1 MMRIVLH
8 GAAGHMGRIV
18 RRLIE
23 ENPDMELA
31 AAVDVSGAE
40 DCLSS
45 LDAFSAEADCLIDF
59 SHHSAT
65 ETLLNWACARRMPLV
80 LATTGQ
86 TESERHCIREAGKQ
100 IPIFFS
106 ANMSPAI
113 AMLAD
118 MAAQAAR
125 LFPDA
130 DIEIVERH
138 HNRKVDVPSGT
149 ALLLARA
156 MQAVREDSTLLIGRH
171 ENGKRTKKEIGIHSL
186 RMGNEVGTHEII
198 ISTGTQTITL
208 KHEAEDRALF
218 AEGAIT
224 AAKFIA
230 VQSAGVYAMQ
240 DMLDSKA

>member
-1 MMRIVLH
+1 MKIVLH

-23 ENPDMELA
+23 ENPILELA
-31 AAVDVSGAE
+31 AAVDVTGDG
-40 DCLSS
+40 DCLAS
-45 LDAFSAEADCLIDF
+45 LDAFTGEADCLIDF

-65 ETLLNWACARRMPLV
+65 GVLLTYCKARKLPLV
-80 LATTGQ
+80 LCTTGQ
-86 TESERHCIREAGKQ
+86 TDEEREMIQAAGKD

-118 MAAQAAR
+118 MAAQAVK

-130 DIEIVERH
+130 DIEIIERH

-149 ALLLARA
+149 ALLLARSIQGA
-156 MQAVREDSTLLIGRH
+156 RQDSTLLIGRH
-171 ENGKRTKKEIGIHSL
+171 ENGKRSPKEIGIHSL

-198 ISTGTQTITL
+198 ISTNTQTITL

-218 AEGAIT
+218 AEGALV
-224 AAKFIA
+224 AAEFIA
-230 VQSAGVYAMQ
+230 RQPAGVYAMQ

>member
-1 MMRIVLH
+1 MKIVLH

-23 ENPDMELA
+23 ENSSLELA
-31 AAVDVSGAE
+31 AAVDVTGDG
-40 DCLSS
+40 DCLAS
-45 LDAFSAEADCLIDF
+45 LDAFTGEADCLIDF

-65 ETLLNWACARRMPLV
+65 GALLAYCKARKLPLV
-80 LATTGQ
+80 LCTTGQ
-86 TESERHCIREAGKQ
+86 TDEEREMIQSAGKD

-118 MAAQAAR
+118 MAAQAAK

-130 DIEIVERH
+130 DIEIIEKH

-149 ALLLARA
+149 ALLLARSIQGA
-156 MQAVREDSTLLIGRH
+156 RQDSTLLIGRH
-171 ENGKRTKKEIGIHSL
+171 ENGKRSPKEIGIHSL

-198 ISTGTQTITL
+198 ISTNTQTITL

-218 AEGAIT
+218 AEGALV
-224 AAKFIA
+224 AAEFIA
-230 VQSAGVYAMQ
+230 RQPAGVYAMQ